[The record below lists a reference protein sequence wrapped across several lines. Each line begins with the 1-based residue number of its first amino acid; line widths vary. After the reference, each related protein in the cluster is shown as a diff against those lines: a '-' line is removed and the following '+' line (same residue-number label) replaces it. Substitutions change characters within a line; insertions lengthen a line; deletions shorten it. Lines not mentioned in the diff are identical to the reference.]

1 MTLRHSS
8 KATTE
13 RMSLRRS
20 QLPLIN
26 GENGTRPSTSSPN
39 GRARRK
45 RRVTKWKKIR
55 FVLFIC

>member
-45 RRVTKWKKIR
+45 RRVTK
-55 FVLFIC
+55 